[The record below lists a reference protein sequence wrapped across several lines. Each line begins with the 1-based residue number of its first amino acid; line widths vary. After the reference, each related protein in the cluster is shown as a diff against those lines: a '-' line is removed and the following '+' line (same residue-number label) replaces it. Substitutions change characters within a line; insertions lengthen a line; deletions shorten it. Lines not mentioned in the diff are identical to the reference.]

1 MTDGDTFKDWWGC
14 VSFVRRRKRMVSSPS
29 RGWLVDRFKTRK
41 RGEHLRREQDLA
53 PAAVQE
59 SDTGLF
65 KCVSLHCPEI
75 PSSNTAHSTCL
86 SSLAIYLLLL
96 TLALS
101 FLGLYSG

>member
-1 MTDGDTFKDWWGC
+1 MIDGDTFKDWWGC

-41 RGEHLRREQDLA
+41 TGEHLRREQDLA

-65 KCVSLHCPEI
+65 KHVSLCC
-75 PSSNTAHSTCL
+75 SNPLSGPRSQRIAH
-86 SSLAIYLLLL
+86 AYLLWPFI
-96 TLALS
+96 S
-101 FLGLYSG
+101 SS